1 MFPLSS
7 DLVAYSS
14 HVVETIDMSQDV
26 ANVAMSVSM
35 SLRLD
40 CLKVSLTMPRRRQL
54 EQLQSPVPAKLI
66 NSLHTLLA
74 AW

>member
-1 MFPLSS
+1 MKSHARKMFPLSS

-54 EQLQSPVPAKLI
+54 EQLQSPVRP
-66 NSLHTLLA
+66 S
-74 AW
+74 